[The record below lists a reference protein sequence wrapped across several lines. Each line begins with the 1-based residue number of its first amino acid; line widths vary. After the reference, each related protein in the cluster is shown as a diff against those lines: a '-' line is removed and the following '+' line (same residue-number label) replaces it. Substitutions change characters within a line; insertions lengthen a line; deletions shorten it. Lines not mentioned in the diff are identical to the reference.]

1 MVPNKVIERVT
12 YKRNLADAAQDI
24 CIRRRDGGRSVIG
37 LKSFD
42 RFRESFQ
49 GTAQD
54 VIWVDEEPPAD
65 VHAKCLLGLMTT
77 NGLVM
82 CSFTPLR
89 GLSDIVLMFMP
100 AAGFRRIRFRRRSRR
115 RLKARSFRQTLGDLL
130 TKKPA
135 SCRRERLSQSDLQG
149 RKARVQNLIRLD
161 R

>member
-65 VHAKCLLGLMTT
+65 GHAKCLLGLMTT

-89 GLSDIVLMFMP
+89 GLSDVVLMFMP
-100 AAGFRRIRFRRRSRR
+100 GGRIPADQIPAPIAAEAQGTVIPANSGRFADQEASV
-115 RLKARSFRQTLGDLL
+115 LPPGTTVTVGPARPKGKGPKFN
-130 TKKPA
+130 PA
-135 SCRRERLSQSDLQG
+135 
-149 RKARVQNLIRLD
+149 
-161 R
+161 